1 MTEQW
6 FLDLDGTRSGPYQT
20 NEILGLI
27 AEGEVL
33 PHHRIARGLKDPVWK
48 TILDWRLEHARK
60 SPSPTNSEVPS
71 TPKKEAPAPS
81 EATPPL
87 ETKKPVPPP
96 IPEIPTPRSEF
107 AKEVESIEKTL
118 AALPPETGKRD
129 PMAEMF
135 DLLQNTKNKR
145 EAKQIQNAQ
154 QASQEAAT
162 AASNSGSGP
171 NLGRLIAICV
181 GVALI
186 GLGLGQW
193 LQYSSRTVEPKSTPP
208 APQETK
214 PEVKKEVIDR
224 STDKVTIKTI
234 VDKKPEP
241 PKLPTPFPKY
251 STHTAPARPQAHEPD
266 TREEKK
272 QSEKEIEELRDLK
285 KELQELKA
293 LKEQLRDAPLNDDA
307 FDTELPPYNS
317 EAAPSPHG
325 TPLDGQPAGG
335 NRSPNDDQSTP

>member
-1 MTEQW
+1 MTDQW

-20 NEILGLI
+20 NEILSLI

-33 PHHRIARGLKDPVWK
+33 PHHRISRGLKDPVWK
-48 TILDWRLEHARK
+48 TILDWRLENARQVQ
-60 SPSPTNSEVPS
+60 P
-71 TPKKEAPAPS
+71 PAPVI
-81 EATPPL
+81 TPGPVITPA
-87 ETKKPVPPP
+87 EEEKKAVPPP

-118 AALPPETGKRD
+118 ASLPSETGKRD

-154 QASQEAAT
+154 HASQEAAAS
-162 AASNSGSGP
+162 AAHSGSGP

-193 LQYSSRTVEPKSTPP
+193 LQYSSRTVEPKSPPP
-208 APQETK
+208 AATQETK
-214 PEVKKEVIDR
+214 SEAKKEVIDR
-224 STDKVTIKTI
+224 STDKMTIKTVI
-234 VDKKPEP
+234 EKKPEP
-241 PKLPTPFPKY
+241 PKMPTPFPK
-251 STHTAPARPQAHEPD
+251 SAPHSAPSHSQAQESE
-266 TREEKK
+266 TRDERK
-272 QSEKEIEELRDLK
+272 QSEKELEELRDLK

-293 LKEQLRDAPLNDDA
+293 LKEQLRDAPLNDDV
-307 FDTELPPYNS
+307 FETELPPFNP
-317 EAAPSPHG
+317 EGAPSPHG
-325 TPLDGQPAGG
+325 MSSDGQAAPG
-335 NRSPNDDQSTP
+335 NRSPNDGQSGP